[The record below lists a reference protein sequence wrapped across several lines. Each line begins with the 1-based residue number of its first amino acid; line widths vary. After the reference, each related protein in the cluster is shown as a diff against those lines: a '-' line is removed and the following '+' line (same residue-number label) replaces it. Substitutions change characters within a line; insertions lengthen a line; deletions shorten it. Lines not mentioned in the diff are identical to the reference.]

1 MKIELLHIP
10 GCRTYKK
17 IKNILESIVAEE
29 RLPIAIETT
38 ESEQSKILPMIKID
52 GCEVNDSQSLSL
64 RELLCNTIL
73 KRWYEIY
80 EEPLKQY

>member
-38 ESEQSKILPMIKID
+38 ESEQSKILPMVKID
-52 GCEVNDSQSLSL
+52 GREVNDSQSLSL